1 VQRREFRR
9 ADALSVRAATA
20 HHAVVSA
27 RLLDRFGRP
36 LTTLPVTATGE
47 SCQLTLNLGSL
58 GAGDFVIELS
68 AGAGDDSA
76 QQFVAFR
83 VVR

>member
-1 VQRREFRR
+1 
-9 ADALSVRAATA
+9 LTIRAATA
-20 HHAVVSA
+20 SQAVVSA

-36 LTTLPVTATGE
+36 LTALPVTTIGE
-47 SCQLTLNLGSL
+47 GCALTLNLGSL

-68 AGAGDDSA
+68 AGAGGDTA